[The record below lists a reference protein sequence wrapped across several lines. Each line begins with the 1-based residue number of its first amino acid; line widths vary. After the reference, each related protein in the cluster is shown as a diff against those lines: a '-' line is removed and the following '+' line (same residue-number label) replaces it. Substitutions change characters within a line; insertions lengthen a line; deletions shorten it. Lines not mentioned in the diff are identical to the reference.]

1 MLPAMKKLWLKI
13 LLVLVALV
21 IIAGI
26 LGFVFLD
33 SIVKRS
39 VETVGP
45 AIAKVEVKLAGAHIS
60 PFSGSGKLKG
70 LVVGNPP
77 DYKTSEAIKVGEV
90 GVSVVP
96 SSMMGDKVIV
106 RSVKVVG
113 PEITFEGSLSGNNLS
128 KILENVQGTEAKT
141 QPQTKEETK
150 AKTRKLQVDDFLIS
164 GGKVHMSATL
174 LGGKSATV
182 PLPEIHL
189 TKLGQG
195 PEGITP
201 AELVSKVLKEVT
213 DATVKAVGAAIGN
226 VGKEMTENVKNLGT
240 GTVEQVGK
248 NVKGIGDLFK
258 KKPAATNESK

>member
-1 MLPAMKKLWLKI
+1 MKKLWVKI

-21 IIAGI
+21 ILAVV

-33 SIVKRS
+33 SIVQRS

-45 AIAKVEVKLAGAHIS
+45 AIAKVEVKLAGARIS
-60 PFSGSGKLKG
+60 PFSGRGELKG

-77 DYKTSEAIKVGEV
+77 EYKTPEAIKVGEV
-90 GVSVVP
+90 GLSVVP
-96 SSMMGDKVIV
+96 SSVMGNKVIV

-128 KILENVQGTEAKT
+128 KILENVQGTEAKP

-164 GGKVHMSATL
+164 GGKVHVNATL

-189 TKLGQG
+189 TNLGQG

-201 AELVSKVLKEVT
+201 SELVSKVLKEVT
-213 DATVKAVGAAIGN
+213 DATLKAVGAAMGD
-226 VGKEMTENVKNLGT
+226 VGKQVTEDVKNLGT
-240 GTVEQVGK
+240 GTVEQAGK
-248 NVKGIGDLFK
+248 SVKGVVGDLFK
-258 KKPAATNESK
+258 KKPAATNQTK

>member
-1 MLPAMKKLWLKI
+1 MKKLLVKI
-13 LLVLVALV
+13 LLVLVVLV
-21 IIAGI
+21 ILAAV

-60 PFSGSGKLKG
+60 PFSGSGELKG

-77 DYKTSEAIKVGEV
+77 EYKTPEAIKVGEV

-96 SSMMGDKVIV
+96 KSVIGDKVIV
-106 RSVKVVG
+106 RSVKVVS
-113 PEITFEGSLSGNNLS
+113 PEITFEGSLSGNNLT
-128 KILENVQGTEAKT
+128 KILENVQGTEAKP

-164 GGKVHMSATL
+164 GGKVHVSATL

-189 TKLGQG
+189 SNLGQG

-213 DATVKAVGAAIGN
+213 DATLKAVSAAIGN
-226 VGKEMTENVKNLGT
+226 VGKEMTEGVKNLGT
-240 GTVEQVGK
+240 GTVDQVGK
-248 NVKGIGDLFK
+248 SVKGIGDLFK
-258 KKPAATNESK
+258 KQPAPTNQPK

>member
-1 MLPAMKKLWLKI
+1 MKKLWLKI
-13 LLVLVALV
+13 LVVLVVLV
-21 IIAGI
+21 IIAAV

-45 AIAKVEVKLAGAHIS
+45 AIAKVEVKLGGAHIS
-60 PFSGSGKLKG
+60 PFSGSGELKR

-77 DYKTSEAIKVGEV
+77 DYKTPEAIRVGEV
-90 GVSVVP
+90 GVRVVP
-96 SSMMGDKVIV
+96 SSVIGDKVIV

-113 PEITFEGSLSGNNLS
+113 PEITFEGGLTGGNNLS
-128 KILENVQGTEAKT
+128 KILENVQGTESKS

-164 GGKVHMSATL
+164 GGKVHVSATL

-182 PLPEIHL
+182 PLPEIRL
-189 TKLGQG
+189 SNLGQG

-201 AELVSKVLKEVT
+201 AELVSRVLKEVT
-213 DATVKAVGAAIGN
+213 EATIKAVAASVGN
-226 VGKEMTENVKNLGT
+226 VGKEMTEGVKNLGT
-240 GTVEQVGK
+240 GTVDQVGK
-248 NVKGIGDLFK
+248 SVKGIGDLFK
-258 KKPAATNESK
+258 KKPVPTNQTK

>member
-1 MLPAMKKLWLKI
+1 MKKLWVKI

-21 IIAGI
+21 ILAVV
-26 LGFVFLD
+26 LGFLFLD

-60 PFSGSGKLKG
+60 PFSGSGELKG

-77 DYKTSEAIKVGEV
+77 EYKTTEAIKVGEV
-90 GVSVVP
+90 GISVVP
-96 SSMMGDKVIV
+96 KSVMGDKVIV
-106 RSVKVVG
+106 RSVKVLG
-113 PEITFEGSLSGNNLS
+113 PEITFEGSLTGGNNLS
-128 KILENVQGTEAKT
+128 KILENVQGTEAKP

-164 GGKVHMSATL
+164 GGKVHVHVSATL

-182 PLPEIHL
+182 PLPEIHF
-189 TKLGQG
+189 TNLGQG

-201 AELVSKVLKEVT
+201 AELVSRVLKEVT
-213 DATVKAVGAAIGN
+213 EATLKAVAASI
-226 VGKEMTENVKNLGT
+226 GKEMTEGVKNLGT
-240 GTVEQVGK
+240 GTVDQVGK
-248 NVKGIGDLFK
+248 SVKGIGDLLK
-258 KKPAATNESK
+258 KKPAPTNETK

>member
-1 MLPAMKKLWLKI
+1 MKKLWVKI

-21 IIAGI
+21 ILAVV

-45 AIAKVEVKLAGAHIS
+45 AITKVEVKLAGARIS
-60 PFSGSGKLKG
+60 PFSGSGELKG

-77 DYKTSEAIKVGEV
+77 EYKTPQAIKVGEV

-96 SSMMGDKVIV
+96 KSVMGDKVIV

-164 GGKVHMSATL
+164 GGKVHVSATL
-174 LGGKSATV
+174 LGSGKSTTV
-182 PLPEIHL
+182 PLPEIHF
-189 TKLGQG
+189 TNLGQG

-201 AELVSKVLKEVT
+201 SELVSKVLKEVT
-213 DATVKAVGAAIGN
+213 DATLKAVGAAMGD
-226 VGKEMTENVKNLGT
+226 VGKQVTEDVKNLGT

-248 NVKGIGDLFK
+248 SVGDLFK
-258 KKPAATNESK
+258 KKPAATNQTK